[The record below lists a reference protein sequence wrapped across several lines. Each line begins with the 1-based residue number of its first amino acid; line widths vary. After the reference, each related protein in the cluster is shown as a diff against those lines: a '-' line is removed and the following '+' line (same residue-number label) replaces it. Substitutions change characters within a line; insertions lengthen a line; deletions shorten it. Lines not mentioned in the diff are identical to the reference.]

1 MHRDRHRGA
10 VWVHCARAAEQPGLR
25 QAQRGRSVVFLLHAR
40 LFVLARPVRLALAAM
55 QVPMPRLVQL
65 VRVRVRVRVRCDLR
79 LRQASH

>member
-1 MHRDRHRGA
+1 M
-10 VWVHCARAAEQPGLR
+10 
-25 QAQRGRSVVFLLHAR
+25 FLLHAR

-65 VRVRVRVRVRCDLR
+65 VRVRVRVRCDLR